1 MHLILE
7 LLTSCL
13 EVLRADHLLE
23 KAPTL
28 GERRRELSPEASKSG
43 KSVMLM
49 LVLFPSQWG
58 SM

>member
-28 GERRRELSPEASKSG
+28 GERRRELSPEASKS